1 MARYYILDGNGE
13 PVPVES
19 FSEAEGSFEKDRRVA
34 LDDIAGS
41 LVSTVFLVIDHQYDD
56 DGPPLLFETLVFGG
70 PLADEMDRYSTRAE
84 ALAGHAAMVARV
96 RAKMEGAP

>member
-41 LVSTVFLVIDHQYDD
+41 RVSTVFLVIDHQYDN
-56 DGPPLLFETLVFGG
+56 GPPLLFKTLVFGG
-70 PLADEMDRYSTRAE
+70 PLADEMERYSTRAE

-96 RAKMEGAP
+96 RAKMEGGA